1 MHPRVS
7 AVSPPD
13 RPLKLGELLAETVR
27 IYGDRLRAAIGL
39 GLIYAGTLLA
49 AAIVQVALYYVVSA
63 IMFTVASGVAVRLV
77 AGDSFREA
85 WAQVLVRF
93 PVIVML
99 AAVVGLPFALAG
111 FLSVLFI
118 LVALWLGLTTF
129 AVPAAMVEQGRSVG
143 TLQAATYALERTL
156 ALAKLDYLHATG
168 VVAALLIVNFV
179 FGILIANLLVGF
191 ADNGEIVALALVQIV
206 LAPFFFLGL
215 AVLYFE
221 QRARAAVSSGREAA

>member
-1 MHPRVS
+1 VS
-7 AVSPPD
+7 
-13 RPLKLGELLAETVR
+13 
-27 IYGDRLRAAIGL
+27 
-39 GLIYAGTLLA
+39 
-49 AAIVQVALYYVVSA
+49 LYYALTA
-63 IMFTVASGVAVRLV
+63 IMFTMASGVAVRLV
-77 AGDSFREA
+77 AGDTFREA

-93 PVIVML
+93 PVVLFL

-118 LVALWLGLTTF
+118 LIAFWLGLTAF
-129 AVPAAMVEQGRSVG
+129 AVPAAMVEQTRASGGPFQTVI
-143 TLQAATYALERTL
+143 YALERTL
-156 ALAKLDYLHATG
+156 ALAKVDYLHATG

-179 FGILIANLLVGF
+179 FGILLANLLVGF
-191 ADNGEIVALALVQIV
+191 ADNGKLVALALVQVV

>member
-1 MHPRVS
+1 
-7 AVSPPD
+7 VSPPD
-13 RPLKLGELLAETVR
+13 RPLKLGELLAETVS
-27 IYGDRLRAAIGL
+27 IYGARVRAALGL
-39 GLIYAGTLLA
+39 GLIYAGALLA
-49 AAIVQVALYYVVSA
+49 GAVVHVSVYYAITA
-63 IMFTVASGVAVRLV
+63 IMFPTASGVAVRLV

-93 PVIVML
+93 PVVLLL

-118 LVALWLGLTTF
+118 VIAFWLGLTAF
-129 AVPAAMVEQGRSVG
+129 AVPAAMVEQTRASGGPLHTV
-143 TLQAATYALERTL
+143 TYALERTL
-156 ALAKLDYLHATG
+156 ALAKVDYLHATG

-179 FGILIANLLVGF
+179 FGILLASLLVGF
-191 ADNGEIVALALVQIV
+191 ADNGKIVALALVQIV

-215 AVLYFE
+215 SVLYFE

>member
-1 MHPRVS
+1 
-7 AVSPPD
+7 VSPPD
-13 RPLKLGELLAETVR
+13 HPLKLGELLAQTVS
-27 IYGDRLRAAIGL
+27 IYGERVRAAFGL
-39 GLIYAGTLLA
+39 GLIYAGVLLA
-49 AAIVQVALYYVVSA
+49 AAVVHVSVYYAVTA
-63 IMFTVASGVAVRLV
+63 IMFTMASGVAVRLV
-77 AGDSFREA
+77 TGDTFREA

-93 PVIVML
+93 PVVLLL

-118 LVALWLGLTTF
+118 LIAFWLGLTAF
-129 AVPAAMVEQGRSVG
+129 AVPAAMVEQTRASGGPLHIV
-143 TLQAATYALERTL
+143 TYALERTL
-156 ALAKLDYLHATG
+156 ALAKVDYLHATG

-179 FGILIANLLVGF
+179 FGILLANLLVGF
-191 ADNGEIVALALVQIV
+191 ADNGKIVALALVQVV

>member
-1 MHPRVS
+1 
-7 AVSPPD
+7 VSPPD
-13 RPLKLGELLAETVR
+13 RPLKLGELIAETVS
-27 IYGDRLRAAIGL
+27 IFGSRAGAALGL
-39 GLIYAGTLLA
+39 GLVYAGALLA
-49 AAIVQVALYYVVSA
+49 AGLVHVSVYYAVTA
-63 IMFTVASGVAVRLV
+63 IMFPTASGVAVRLV
-77 AGDSFREA
+77 AGDTFREA

-93 PVIVML
+93 PVILLL

-118 LVALWLGLTTF
+118 IIAFWLGLTAF
-129 AVPAAMVEQGRSVG
+129 AVPAAMVEQTRASGG
-143 TLQAATYALERTL
+143 PLQTVTYALERTL
-156 ALAKLDYLHATG
+156 ALAKVDYLHATG

-179 FGILIANLLVGF
+179 FGILLASLLVGF

>member
-1 MHPRVS
+1 M
-7 AVSPPD
+7 SPPD
-13 RPLKLGELLAETVR
+13 RPLKLGELLAETVS
-27 IYGDRLRAAIGL
+27 IYGARVRAALGL
-39 GLIYAGTLLA
+39 GLIYAGALLA
-49 AAIVQVALYYVVSA
+49 GAVVHVSVYYAITA
-63 IMFTVASGVAVRLV
+63 IMFPTASGVAVRLV

-93 PVIVML
+93 PVVLLL

-118 LVALWLGLTTF
+118 VIAFWLGLTAF
-129 AVPAAMVEQGRSVG
+129 AVPAAMVEQTRASGGPLHTV
-143 TLQAATYALERTL
+143 TYALERTL
-156 ALAKLDYLHATG
+156 ALAKVDYLHATG

-179 FGILIANLLVGF
+179 FGILLASLLVGF
-191 ADNGEIVALALVQIV
+191 ADNGKIVALALVQIV

-215 AVLYFE
+215 SVLYFE

>member
-1 MHPRVS
+1 
-7 AVSPPD
+7 VSPPD
-13 RPLKLGELLAETVR
+13 HPLKLGELLAQTVS
-27 IYGDRLRAAIGL
+27 IYGERVRAAFGL
-39 GLIYAGTLLA
+39 GLIYAGVLLA
-49 AAIVQVALYYVVSA
+49 AAVVHVSVYYAVTA
-63 IMFTVASGVAVRLV
+63 IMFTMASGVAVRLV
-77 AGDSFREA
+77 TGDTFREA

-93 PVIVML
+93 PVVLLL

-118 LVALWLGLTTF
+118 VIAFWLGLTAF
-129 AVPAAMVEQGRSVG
+129 AVPAAMVEQTRASGGPLHIV
-143 TLQAATYALERTL
+143 TYALERTL
-156 ALAKLDYLHATG
+156 ALAKVDYLHATG

-179 FGILIANLLVGF
+179 FGILLANLLVGF
-191 ADNGEIVALALVQIV
+191 ADNGKIVALALVQVV

>member
-1 MHPRVS
+1 
-7 AVSPPD
+7 VSPPD
-13 RPLKLGELLAETVR
+13 RPLKLGELLAETVSV
-27 IYGDRLRAAIGL
+27 YGDHVRAAIAL
-39 GLIYAGTLLA
+39 GLIYAGVLLA
-49 AAIVQVALYYVVSA
+49 AAVVHVSVYYAVTAL
-63 IMFTVASGVAVRLV
+63 MFTMASGVAVRLV
-77 AGDSFREA
+77 AGDTFREA

-93 PVIVML
+93 PVVLLL

-118 LVALWLGLTTF
+118 LIAFWLGLTAF
-129 AVPAAMVEQGRSVG
+129 AVPAAMIEQTRASGGPLKVV
-143 TLQAATYALERTL
+143 TYALERTL
-156 ALAKLDYLHATG
+156 ALAKIDYLHATG

-179 FGILIANLLVGF
+179 FGILLANLLVGF
-191 ADNGEIVALALVQIV
+191 ADNGKIVALALVQVV